1 MFWTLFYHPSDPLPG
16 FILGPCV
23 SSSFWLALLASCSSG
38 AGHAR
43 MHYSVADLCLV
54 RLSGLLFK
62 RKVLWVPHGNPAG
75 NLRANFRPIFCQTW
89 LPNPSR
95 STGLVLQCRL
105 HHKSAAH
112 GTTKTGQIALKYPG
126 VLAKP
131 LCIATKSA
139 NCGTGSST
147 NLCVLG
153 TLAATW

>member
-1 MFWTLFYHPSDPLPG
+1 M
-16 FILGPCV
+16 
-23 SSSFWLALLASCSSG
+23 ASCSSG
-38 AGHAR
+38 AGYVR
-43 MHYSVADLCLV
+43 VYYRVADLRLV
-54 RLSGLLFK
+54 RLSGLPLK
-62 RKVLWVPHGNPAG
+62 KEGRKVLWVLHGNPAG

-95 STGLVLQCRL
+95 STGLVLQCRRL
-105 HHKSAAH
+105 HRKSAAH
-112 GTTKTGQIALKYPG
+112 GTTKIGQIAFKYPG

-131 LCIATKSA
+131 LGIATKSA